1 MQSLSQKY
9 IFLSSINLKIF
20 YNAYQNDNFNYAN
33 DDFFQSKR
41 LYVSCQSPLFASD
54 WLFYKIVLPWFEILD
69 NIVLFICSLL

>member
-20 YNAYQNDNFNYAN
+20 YNTYQNDNFNYAS

-41 LYVSCQSPLFASD
+41 LYISSQSPLFASD
-54 WLFYKIVLPWFEILD
+54 SLFYKIVLP
-69 NIVLFICSLL
+69 

>member
-41 LYVSCQSPLFASD
+41 LYISCQSPLFASD
-54 WLFYKIVLPWFEILD
+54 
-69 NIVLFICSLL
+69 